1 MNASQIPSIIPAK
14 AKLDIK
20 KHPKALRNIFKVFGF
35 AAINTMTTEQDTR
48 SIIEKNIPKSGKKI
62 IKEYTA
68 PIDDE
73 IKIRIRYGEACII
86 AHMDRSKK

>member
-1 MNASQIPSIIPAK
+1 MTAEQTK
-14 AKLDIK
+14 
-20 KHPKALRNIFKVFGF
+20 RNI
-35 AAINTMTTEQDTR
+35 
-48 SIIEKNIPKSGKKI
+48 IENNIPKSGKKI

-86 AHMDRSKK
+86 ADMERSRR